1 MKYHFQG
8 IAFKP
13 RNVIVRRSIK
23 SPKKT
28 PLKQNLTYDGS
39 IMNQIR
45 QNLISIKDLLNQR
58 YEKR

>member
-8 IAFKP
+8 IAFRP

-28 PLKQNLTYDGS
+28 PPEQNLPYDGS
-39 IMNQIR
+39 IMNQNR
-45 QNLISIKDLLNQR
+45 QNLESIKYLIQKR
-58 YEKR
+58 YGKK

>member
-8 IAFKP
+8 IAFIP

-28 PLKQNLTYDGS
+28 PPEQNLTYDGS

-45 QNLISIKDLLNQR
+45 QNLESIKYLIQKR
-58 YEKR
+58 YGKR

>member
-8 IAFKP
+8 IAFRP

-28 PLKQNLTYDGS
+28 TPEQNLTYDGS

-45 QNLISIKDLLNQR
+45 QNLESIKYLIQKR
-58 YEKR
+58 YGKR

>member
-8 IAFKP
+8 IAFRP

-45 QNLISIKDLLNQR
+45 QNLESIKYLIQKR
-58 YEKR
+58 YGKR